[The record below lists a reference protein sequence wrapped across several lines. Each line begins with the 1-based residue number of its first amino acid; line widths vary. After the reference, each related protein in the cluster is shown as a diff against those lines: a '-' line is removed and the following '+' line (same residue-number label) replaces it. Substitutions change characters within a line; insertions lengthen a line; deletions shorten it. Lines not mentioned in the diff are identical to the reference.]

1 MDVVFESPVNVERP
15 VAPALPHSSSS
26 PEHPRSRSP
35 FSSQSIMP
43 PSSAFQFNPFSTHT
57 PTAPDRL
64 SQVPDVEG
72 PLQDLVNSSASPR
85 PHPAATAAAV
95 TSFTSSPNPLP
106 PQLDPQ
112 PSLEE
117 DAMDTAPDNTQLQ
130 PEEVSSNSTPSGRS
144 AGIDP
149 ARPAASVMEMDM
161 EMETEQNT
169 NSTINTLPTEGGPPE
184 TPTTTE
190 TGPLNFP
197 ERTTI
202 GVPAMENNSPEPS
215 SQGAPPSEGPLSQE
229 LSSPESPDPQ
239 AEQNSSPDGSQ
250 GNSQQPSVEEEEPAD
265 WADIE
270 EDTSAP
276 DEAELKEIESGDA
289 DYSALDYDYW
299 EKTFYRELDDPE
311 YKPAEKARLT
321 WIFKGVRGT
330 KENPNRATI
339 MRSPAAYIGGV
350 YWTIKFFPRGN
361 NTGSLSIYLETSSTP
376 PQPDRVVP
384 ETEFKVFR
392 GPPNA
397 VLSDL
402 VPEVDITIP
411 ATANSSK
418 LSSTQS
424 FTSQGNEKQDPAIEG
439 DSEPAPTEERE
450 GEQKIESPSSSVA
463 PRDWRVSAQIGVI
476 LYNPN
481 EPRTA
486 WMQSSCHQFNS
497 HNVDWGWT
505 TFHGPWDRIHQ
516 RQRGQRQALL
526 RDDTLAFDAYIRV
539 FDDPTQSLW
548 WHSSD
553 SEPVWDSLSL
563 TGYRPMGDSVVKY
576 SFEVAGLV
584 SWLLLAPFR
593 EAIQSVDVL
602 EHFTTP
608 GVKPRPLCES
618 LQKLLWALRSDYHPH
633 LHVDTDFVTRT
644 LRNLEEFSRDVMEF
658 WERLRRSLELELVGT
673 DALEKLSKIFD
684 GQNVSRTITDTTSA
698 EETAPSVNCFHGD
711 FNNSRIRIPAQS
723 SDNIESGL
731 KRYFSGKPGK
741 WSLPAVLHVELAR
754 QIFDRASHHWNL
766 ISRRVGLDEELDL
779 SGIVAK
785 SRVGRYSLYG
795 FVVHKGKRSSG
806 QFYSIL
812 RPGGPGTRWLA
823 FEDASDNKIEC
834 LTRKAAIDA
843 HEGVLSE
850 DARSHYD
857 RSGRDVAVVVMYVR
871 NDVLPQFLTGKIEP
885 WKMAEP
891 LRHYFHHGEL
901 PFISSSPISIE
912 IYSLEDVSVVNNS
925 LFDAHDL
932 MATARSAGG
941 FRHLTLPA
949 NTTFE
954 AVRKKLALWYWKDE
968 QEKKPEHIRMW
979 QIDRPK
985 SGFIPSLLLR
995 NLPALN
1001 FPLSYFNL
1009 NVLRLWVH
1017 ILSEDDAKL
1026 FAIPTSTPSSK
1037 PFDYEDISEE
1047 AVEPANGPRT
1057 TTDQNS
1063 AQEPSVPETQ
1073 DIGMTDL
1080 NPSVHPARQGDS
1092 GTTDTISS
1100 NQPSETVLIGH
1111 ESGMQQH
1118 ETSSSPDHNSPTD
1131 DPQDLLNSSVA
1142 DVQMSG
1148 AEPDLNAS
1156 QPAQS
1161 ELVGANH
1168 NTAAVDNHEPAIDPG
1183 NGVISI
1189 PVSAD
1194 IELQVQTTLEQSVD
1208 IQEGNENGSPQHA
1221 NDNINDVATPI
1232 AAQEDSVMQDPPLPN
1247 TPFDSSSNENGELA
1261 AGLERQE
1268 NRSNEVDWSFADA
1281 NWDLVPASCQ
1291 VYYFIQIFDSE
1302 KQEFRVA
1309 GVFFARKKDA
1319 IKSSVSAAL
1328 GWPDNKQFHL
1338 WHRVDGAS
1346 ILSISGSHK
1355 FFNIISM
1362 DLDGQCFIVGEVLPK
1377 SRCTTI
1383 SERGSFATPDLLSKY
1398 LWAFSRRHPTQ
1409 ALTGTKTVEAT
1420 FNGEY
1425 YSGEFKKG
1433 YYHGKGT
1440 HISDTGATYTGDF
1453 VLGQRHGK
1461 GIMEFT
1467 SGDTYD
1473 GDWRE
1478 DERHGQGTF
1487 IERKT
1492 GNKYVGGY
1500 RAGKR
1505 HGKGIS
1511 YWEVADE
1518 EMDLC
1523 QICYSED
1530 QDALF
1535 YSCGHVCACV
1545 SCAKQVDICPMCRKK
1560 VTSVVKIYRS

>member
-35 FSSQSIMP
+35 FSSQSVMP

-202 GVPAMENNSPEPS
+202 GVPAMENNSPEPP

-1017 ILSEDDAKL
+1017 ILSE
-1026 FAIPTSTPSSK
+1026 
-1037 PFDYEDISEE
+1037 
-1047 AVEPANGPRT
+1047 
-1057 TTDQNS
+1057 
-1063 AQEPSVPETQ
+1063 
-1073 DIGMTDL
+1073 
-1080 NPSVHPARQGDS
+1080 
-1092 GTTDTISS
+1092 
-1100 NQPSETVLIGH
+1100 
-1111 ESGMQQH
+1111 
-1118 ETSSSPDHNSPTD
+1118 
-1131 DPQDLLNSSVA
+1131 
-1142 DVQMSG
+1142 
-1148 AEPDLNAS
+1148 
-1156 QPAQS
+1156 
-1161 ELVGANH
+1161 
-1168 NTAAVDNHEPAIDPG
+1168 
-1183 NGVISI
+1183 
-1189 PVSAD
+1189 
-1194 IELQVQTTLEQSVD
+1194 
-1208 IQEGNENGSPQHA
+1208 
-1221 NDNINDVATPI
+1221 
-1232 AAQEDSVMQDPPLPN
+1232 
-1247 TPFDSSSNENGELA
+1247 
-1261 AGLERQE
+1261 
-1268 NRSNEVDWSFADA
+1268 
-1281 NWDLVPASCQ
+1281 
-1291 VYYFIQIFDSE
+1291 
-1302 KQEFRVA
+1302 